1 MNKATSSAPPTRAG
15 SELAERRAGMQA
27 ALDEKVWRDNILTT
41 TIDAVVNWC
50 RKNSLWPMPMGLS
63 CCAIEMMAMAASRY
77 DLARFG
83 AEAMRFTPRQCD
95 LMIVAGTVTKKMAP
109 VVEKIYLQMPDPKW
123 VISMGVCATSGGMF
137 NVYSVLQGVNL
148 AIPVDVYI
156 AGCPPR
162 PESILYALMRVQEKV
177 QKKGGSPL
185 RELFAKEKPY
195 PPAEV
200 RADIDRQVDKA
211 KKRREAAHTDRPERE
226 FPTPPRA

>member
-1 MNKATSSAPPTRAG
+1 MSKAANIQTQSRSA
-15 SELAERRAGMQA
+15 LAEQRASMQA
-27 ALDEKVWRDNILTT
+27 ALDEKVGRDNILTT
-41 TIDAVVNWC
+41 TINAVVNWC

-109 VVEKIYLQMPDPKW
+109 VVEKIYRQIPDPKW

-137 NVYSVLQGVNL
+137 NVYSVLQGVDL

-162 PESILYALMRVQEKV
+162 PESILYALMRIQEKV
-177 QKKGGSPL
+177 QKKGSPL
-185 RELFAKEKPY
+185 RDVFDREKPY
-195 PPAEV
+195 PPEKV

-211 KKRREAAHTDRPERE
+211 RKRREAAHTDRPERE
-226 FPTPPRA
+226 FLSPPRA

>member
-1 MNKATSSAPPTRAG
+1 MSKAANIQTQSRSA
-15 SELAERRAGMQA
+15 LAEQRASMQA
-27 ALDEKVWRDNILTT
+27 ALDEKVGRDNILTT
-41 TIDAVVNWC
+41 TINAVVNWC

-109 VVEKIYLQMPDPKW
+109 AVEKVYRQIPDPKW

-137 NVYSVLQGVNL
+137 NVYSVLQGVDL

-162 PESILYALMRVQEKV
+162 PESILYALMRIQEKI
-177 QKKGGSPL
+177 QKKGSPL
-185 RELFAKEKPY
+185 RDVFDREKAY
-195 PPAEV
+195 PPEKV

-211 KKRREAAHTDRPERE
+211 RKRREAAHTDRPERE
-226 FPTPPRA
+226 FLSPPRA

>member
-1 MNKATSSAPPTRAG
+1 MSKAANIQTQSRSA
-15 SELAERRAGMQA
+15 LAEQRASMQA
-27 ALDEKVWRDNILTT
+27 ALDEKVGRDNIFTT
-41 TIDAVVNWC
+41 TINAVVNWC

-109 VVEKIYLQMPDPKW
+109 AVEKVYRQIPDPKW

-137 NVYSVLQGVNL
+137 NVYSVLQGVDL

-162 PESILYALMRVQEKV
+162 PESILYALMRIQEKV
-177 QKKGGSPL
+177 QKKGSPL
-185 RELFAKEKPY
+185 RDVFDREKAY
-195 PPAEV
+195 PPEKV

-211 KKRREAAHTDRPERE
+211 RKRREAAHTDRPERE
-226 FPTPPRA
+226 FLSPPRA